1 VAPQGHHPEVLTNHI
16 RKGNR
21 TVPAHIWLAVGLL
34 TASLPLLVWAVFS
47 RPTPARL
54 KALVNLRRGVQAPD
68 DPDHPAAAGQGGA
81 VRRSLALRLVPA
93 GMLRQLDRLAARA
106 GRPAAWPLERLVSA
120 KIMLGLGAAVLG
132 VLCTVSTGRTGAGAL
147 AAAVTVIAF
156 FVPELLLYSRG
167 QKRRETIALEL
178 ADTLDQMTIAV
189 EAGLGFESAMAQAGR
204 NGNGP
209 LAEELVRTLQDIEM
223 GRSRRQAYESLAS
236 RTDVD
241 DLGRFTRAVI
251 QADAHGISIANVLRT
266 QAAEMRIKRRQR
278 AEEKAMQIPVKVV
291 FPLLLC
297 ILPVLFIVLLA
308 PAAMDVARAF
318 S

>member
-1 VAPQGHHPEVLTNHI
+1 M
-16 RKGNR
+16 
-21 TVPAHIWLAVGLL
+21 
-34 TASLPLLVWAVFS
+34 FS

-54 KALVNLRRGVQAPD
+54 KAMANLRRGVEAPD
-68 DPDHPAAAGQGGA
+68 DSDQTASANQAGA
-81 VRRSLALRLVPA
+81 VRPSLARRLVPA
-93 GMLRQLDRLAARA
+93 GMVRRLDRLAARA
-106 GRPAAWPLERLVSA
+106 GRPAAWPLPRLVAA
-120 KIMLGLGAAVLG
+120 KIVLGLGAAVLG
-132 VLCTVSTGRTGAGAL
+132 LLYTVSNGGAGAGIL
-147 AAAVTVIAF
+147 AAVVTVIAF
-156 FVPELLLYSRG
+156 FVPELLLHSRG
-167 QKRRETIALEL
+167 QKRGEAIALEL

-223 GRSRRQAYESLAS
+223 GRTRRQAYEGLAS

-266 QAAEMRIKRRQR
+266 QADEMRIKRRQR
-278 AEEKAMQIPVKVV
+278 AEEKAMQIPVKVI

-297 ILPVLFIVLLA
+297 ILPVLFIVLLG
-308 PAAMDVARAF
+308 PAGMDIARAF